1 LHLIPVFTLMTKGC
15 LLLTHLFS
23 LISIKYRLKS
33 YTVRQLFLVYI
44 FVAYSIGLPSSYL
57 A

>member
-1 LHLIPVFTLMTKGC
+1 MHHIPVFTFMTNGC

-23 LISIKYRLKS
+23 VISVNIALNHILS
-33 YTVRQLFLVYI
+33 ASYI